1 MSFGDRFFTP
11 QTAKALLSWRI
22 LLAAVIGVVAGVL
35 GLNPAAAVGLG
46 FAVYATTVLA
56 AMPAGRSTSTI
67 DAFALSEPW
76 RHFVQRAQ
84 RSRAAL
90 HDTLRT
96 ASDGPL
102 KDRLTE
108 VADRLDRAIEE
119 SWEIAKQGDDIDET
133 IRRIDPVRL
142 RSELATL
149 RGSSSGDPDAAAVQ
163 SVESQLASADRLKE
177 LSSSTAERLRLSQVR
192 LDELVARAA
201 EISVGRTDTATY
213 EHDVDNLVIELE
225 GLRQAVA
232 ETNEIT

>member
-22 LLAAVIGVVAGVL
+22 VLAAVIGVVAGLL
-35 GLNPAAAVGLG
+35 GLSPAAAVGLG
-46 FAVYATTVLA
+46 IAVYATTVMA
-56 AMPAGRSTSTI
+56 AMPPGPTSSTI

-76 RHFVQRAQ
+76 RRFVQRAQ

-90 HDTLRT
+90 RDTLRT

-102 KDRLTE
+102 KDRLSG
-108 VADRLDRAIEE
+108 VADRLDLAIEE
-119 SWEIAKQGDDIDET
+119 SWEIAKQGDNIDAA
-133 IRRIDPVRL
+133 IKRIDPVRL

-149 RGSSSGDPDAAAVQ
+149 RGSNGADPDAAAVQ
-163 SVESQLASADRLKE
+163 SVESQLASAERLRE
-177 LSSSTAERLRLSQVR
+177 LSSSTAERLRLTQVR

-201 EISVGRTDTATY
+201 EVSVGRTDTTTY